1 MDSHAFLYLVS
12 PQRGYNNV
20 LGSVALRNKL
30 IDVENAIKLANDD
43 GTVTYDEIRN
53 QLKRVDFSDV
63 EIDVFFGISDVNGDG
78 TISTDE
84 SNDMIDAMDDAS
96 SDEEFDEEDFAEV
109 RNGSAKKDGIVTNAE
124 FDVVERRVEKMEHA
138 IGSIITKIDS
148 VLTKMEIIAGPPST
162 DNEGN
167 AMWVDG
173 HEGDEGGEAEH
184 EAVDAN
190 QEELLI
196 EVEPQPEQLASPE
209 DVV

>member
-1 MDSHAFLYLVS
+1 MAAKSVFEITDYFA
-12 PQRGYNNV
+12 RGYNNV

-53 QLKRVDFSDV
+53 QLKKVDFSDV

-109 RNGSAKKDGIVTNAE
+109 RNGSA
-124 FDVVERRVEKMEHA
+124 
-138 IGSIITKIDS
+138 
-148 VLTKMEIIAGPPST
+148 KMEIIAGPPST

>member
-53 QLKRVDFSDV
+53 QLKKVDFSDV

-78 TISTDE
+78 TIPTDE

-96 SDEEFDEEDFAEV
+96 SDEEFDEEDFAEQ
-109 RNGSAKKDGIVTNAE
+109 
-124 FDVVERRVEKMEHA
+124 ERQ
-138 IGSIITKIDS
+138 
-148 VLTKMEIIAGPPST
+148 
-162 DNEGN
+162 EGWN
-167 AMWVDG
+167 C
-173 HEGDEGGEAEH
+173 DECR
-184 EAVDAN
+184 
-190 QEELLI
+190 I
-196 EVEPQPEQLASPE
+196 
-209 DVV
+209 